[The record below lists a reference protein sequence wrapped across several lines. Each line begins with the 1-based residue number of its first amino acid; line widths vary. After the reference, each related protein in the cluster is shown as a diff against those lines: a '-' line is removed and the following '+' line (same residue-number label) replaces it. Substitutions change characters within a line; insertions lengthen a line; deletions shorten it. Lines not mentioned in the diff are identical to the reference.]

1 MSQPRKLPAALGIH
15 LDVTNRLWRTAMDQ
29 SVKMTNL
36 TRPHWLALS
45 AIADLGDGCTLKD
58 VSQHLNAEV
67 STMSRALLFLEKNR
81 LIARDALSEDKR
93 AKGVRM
99 TVAGQEMLAQLDHSS
114 QQARQ
119 KLLSGISADDLEAF
133 YRVLFGIKHNAIA
146 MLEQENLLPDEF
158 ALLAEERAG
167 AMKPEG
173 EA

>member
-1 MSQPRKLPAALGIH
+1 MSKPRKLPAALGIH
-15 LDVTNRLWRTAMDQ
+15 LDVANRLWRTAMDQ

-58 VSQHLNAEV
+58 ISLHLNAEV
-67 STMSRALLFLEKNR
+67 STMSRALLFLEKNQ
-81 LIARDALSEDKR
+81 LIARIALTEDKR

-99 TVAGQEMLAQLDHSS
+99 TAAGQEMLEQLDHSS

-119 KLLSGISADDLEAF
+119 LLLKGVSTNDLEAF

-146 MLEQENLLPDEF
+146 MLDQENLLPEEF
-158 ALLAEERAG
+158 ALLASEQANEINPDG
-167 AMKPEG
+167 G
-173 EA
+173 S